1 MTAIITGGSVS
12 SSQNSLIELKKG
24 GYEERGWDGRL
35 YGRAPAAIV
44 PNPIFKAVWGIDYL

>member
-12 SSQNSLIELKKG
+12 CSQNSLFELKKG
-24 GYEERGWDGRL
+24 GYEESGWDGRL